1 MPLSPARQ
9 RLANGVT
16 VIAKETKTTPS
27 VTILAGMRA
36 GALLDPIGA
45 EGTAALVARV
55 LDRGTSARTAAE
67 IADDLD
73 GRGASL
79 SIIAG
84 RHQVSVS
91 ATCLT
96 EDFDAILKLVADVMR
111 SPSFPESEV
120 ETRRSELVTSIRQDE
135 DDPATQAVDTLMADL
150 YSGHPYGRRG
160 RGTVA
165 SVEVL
170 TRPPLVDFHDTW
182 FGPSAL
188 ILVVVGDV
196 SEANVMAAATEAFGD
211 WERARPDD
219 PGLPAPSNGQARR
232 LRVVPMMN
240 KSQTDVAY
248 GLVGISRSDPEYYA
262 AWVMNNALGQYALG
276 GRLGD
281 SIRERQGMAYYVYS
295 SLDASVAAGPVMIRA
310 GVAPT
315 NVERT
320 IESIDTELKDLRTK
334 GLAATELD
342 ESKQYLIGSLPR
354 QLETNAGMAGFLL
367 TSEIFDLGM
376 DFDARLPGHIS
387 GVTLDAANASVQR
400 LLDPDRATV
409 VVAGPWEGPQMAR
422 SDTSHR

>member
-1 MPLSPARQ
+1 MSLLPVRQ
-9 RLANGVT
+9 RLPNGVT
-16 VIAKETKTTPS
+16 VIAKETKTTS
-27 VTILAGMRA
+27 AVTILAGMRA
-36 GALLDPIGA
+36 GALLDPPGA

-55 LDRGTSARTAAE
+55 LDRGTRTRTAEA

-79 SIIAG
+79 SIVAG

-91 ATCLT
+91 ATCLA
-96 EDFDAILKLVADVMR
+96 EDFDAILTLVSDVLR
-111 SPSFPESEV
+111 EPVFPDKEV

-150 YSGHPYGRRG
+150 YASHPYGRRG

-165 SVEVL
+165 SVEAL
-170 TRPPLVDFHDTW
+170 TRQQLVDFHRTW
-182 FGPSAL
+182 FGPSGL

-196 SEANVMAAATEAFGD
+196 PTSAVMTSATKAFSQWRSE
-211 WERARPDD
+211 RPVD
-219 PGLPAPSNGQARR
+219 PPLTSPNGTRVRR

-248 GLVGISRSDPEYYA
+248 GLVGIRRSDPEYYA
-262 AWVMNNALGQYALG
+262 TWVMNNALGQYALG

-295 SLDASVAAGPVMIRA
+295 SLDASVAAGPLLIRA
-310 GVAPT
+310 GVAAS

-320 IESIDTELKDLRTK
+320 IASIDTELRSLRTN
-334 GLAATELD
+334 GLTPTELD

-354 QLETNAGMAGFLL
+354 QLETNSDIAGFLL
-367 TSEIFDLGM
+367 TAQIFDLGM
-376 DFDARLPGHIS
+376 DFDEQLPDLIA
-387 GVTLDAANASVQR
+387 GVSLEAANQSVKR

-409 VVAGPWEGPQMAR
+409 VVAGPWEGPAA
-422 SDTSHR
+422 